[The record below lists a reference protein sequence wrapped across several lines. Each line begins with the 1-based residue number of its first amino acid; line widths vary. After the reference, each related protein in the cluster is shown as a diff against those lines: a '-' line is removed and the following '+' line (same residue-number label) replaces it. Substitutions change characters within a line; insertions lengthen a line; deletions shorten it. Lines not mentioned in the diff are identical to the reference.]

1 MDLNLIE
8 MEDFEC
14 KQMDLILIK
23 MNTKVWEITACQ
35 QQIQK
40 QGKCFLTEPIA
51 CELTGFAFSED
62 YTTMF
67 VGIQHPGE
75 SLKGSTF
82 PYGKTPRSSVM
93 MIRKLDGGVIGS

>member
-1 MDLNLIE
+1 RDGRLWIQTDGSYSNKDEYEGMGNNCMLAANP
-8 MEDFEC
+8 
-14 KQMDLILIK
+14 K
-23 MNTKVWEITACQ
+23 TGEIRR
-35 QQIQK
+35 
-40 QGKCFLTEPIA
+40 FLTGPIA
-51 CELTGFAFSED
+51 CELTGIAFSED

-75 SLKGSTF
+75 GLKGSTF